1 MRKRRQNRAFRS
13 GGRTPVATRRL
24 RRSAVIIFELIV
36 SLPILLIFL
45 AAVVE
50 FGVIFVG
57 IKQVAL
63 ASRAGAK
70 VAAEAGGLNTAMT
83 SSVAMSARDAADR
96 QLETAGF
103 GPDASA
109 GLTLRHNV
117 SGGGVSTQGN
127 CADPTFPA
135 LPSALPTSGSGHV
148 RVTVCIDVSKLAPD
162 LLSMLG
168 FSIAGFS
175 VEETSTYPHEGS

>member
-1 MRKRRQNRAFRS
+1 
-13 GGRTPVATRRL
+13 
-24 RRSAVIIFELIV
+24 VIIFELIV

-70 VAAEAGGLNTAMT
+70 VAAEAAGLNTAMT
-83 SSVAMSARDAADR
+83 NTVAMAARDAADD

-117 SGGGVSTQGN
+117 SGGGVSTLGS
-127 CADPTFPA
+127 CIDPTSPA
-135 LPSALPTSGSGHV
+135 LPATLPTSGSGHV
-148 RVTVCIDVSKLAPD
+148 RVTVCINVSKLAPD
-162 LLSMLG
+162 LLSIFG
-168 FSIAGFS
+168 FSIAGYF
-175 VEETSTYPHEGS
+175 VEETTTYPHE